1 MGVHDDRVAFA
12 GVSQHRGHPGPID
25 AAPGLMVAVDPL
37 CGDAGD
43 SQGIELALQ

>member
-1 MGVHDDRVAFA
+1 MCTTI
-12 GVSQHRGHPGPID
+12 VSPSRAYPSTEVTPGPID
-25 AAPGLMVAVDPL
+25 AGPGLMVAVDPL